1 MLRDRKMTKSS
12 SSKSAN
18 ALRML
23 AVDSV
28 KQANSGHSGMP
39 MGMADIAEV
48 LWQRHLNHNPGNP
61 DWFNRDRFVL
71 SNGHG
76 SMLIYGLLHLTGYDL
91 SIQDLKNFRQLH
103 SKTAGHP
110 EFGITPGVETTT
122 GPLGQGISNAVGKAI
137 AEKVLASKFN
147 TVKHPIID
155 HMTYVFTGDG
165 CLMEGISHE
174 ACSLAGTL
182 GLGKLIV
189 LYDDNN
195 ISIDG
200 HVDVWFTEDIPKRFE
215 SYGWEVVPNVDGHNS
230 DEIDRAIQKAKSNVD
245 KPTLICCKT
254 VIGKGSPN
262 MAGTASAHG
271 AIVNPDEIALTRN
284 ELDWTEE
291 PFKIPDEVYSA
302 WDAKESGIRREESWK
317 QLFEDYSSENPSLAS
332 ELKRAISGE
341 LPVGVEDIIYS
352 FIQETQKEL
361 PKQATRT
368 SSQKVLNVLGPVI
381 PELMGGSA
389 DLTGSNNT
397 NWDGTKAIKHGDFS
411 GNYINYGVREFGM
424 TGVMNG
430 LVLHGGIKP
439 YGGTFLTFL
448 DYARNAVR
456 MAALM
461 KIQTIL
467 VYSHDSIGVG
477 EDGPTHQP
485 VEHLTSLRTTPNLET
500 WRPCDT
506 SETAISWL
514 AALKNTD
521 KPTALILSRQGLPN
535 FERND
540 SQIDQMQRGGY
551 VLYEPKNSPE
561 LVLIATGS
569 EVELAMEVAIE
580 LAENT
585 PTRVVSMPCTERFD
599 AQSEDYKSQVLGS
612 DIKRVAIEAS
622 HADWWRKYVGLSG
635 EVIGMNSFGESAPG
649 SVLFDHF
656 GFTKEKI
663 ISKLG
668 L

>member
-122 GPLGQGISNAVGKAI
+122 GPLGQGISNAVGMAI

-147 TVKHPIID
+147 TEKHPIID

-200 HVDVWFTEDIPKRFE
+200 HVDGWFTEDIPKRFE

-284 ELDWTEE
+284 ELDWTDE

-302 WDAKESGIRREESWK
+302 WDAKESGIRREESWN

-397 NWDGTKAIKHGDFS
+397 NWDGTKPIKHGDFS

-551 VLYEPKNSPE
+551 VLYEPNNSPE

-569 EVELAMEVAIE
+569 EVELAMEVALE

-599 AQSEDYKSQVLGS
+599 AQSEDYKTQVLGS

>member
-1 MLRDRKMTKSS
+1 MTKSS

-122 GPLGQGISNAVGKAI
+122 GPLGQGISNAVGMAI

-147 TVKHPIID
+147 TEKHPIID

-200 HVDVWFTEDIPKRFE
+200 HVDGWFTEDIPKRFE

-284 ELDWTEE
+284 ELDWTDE

-302 WDAKESGIRREESWK
+302 WDAKESGIRREESWN

-397 NWDGTKAIKHGDFS
+397 NWDGTKPIKHGDFS

-551 VLYEPKNSPE
+551 ILYEPKNSPE

-569 EVELAMEVAIE
+569 EVELAMQVALE

-599 AQSEDYKSQVLGS
+599 AQSEDYKTQVLGS

-622 HADWWRKYVGLSG
+622 HADWWRRYVGLSG

>member
-1 MLRDRKMTKSS
+1 MTKSS

-122 GPLGQGISNAVGKAI
+122 GPLGQGISNAVGMAI

-147 TVKHPIID
+147 TEKHPIID

-200 HVDVWFTEDIPKRFE
+200 HVDGWFTEDIPKRFE

-284 ELDWTEE
+284 ELDWTDE

-302 WDAKESGIRREESWK
+302 WDAKESGIRREESWN

-397 NWDGTKAIKHGDFS
+397 NWDGTKPIKHGDFS

-551 VLYEPKNSPE
+551 VLYEPNNSPE

-569 EVELAMEVAIE
+569 EVELAMQVALE

-599 AQSEDYKSQVLGS
+599 AQSEDYKTQVLGS

-622 HADWWRKYVGLSG
+622 HADWWRRYVGLSG

>member
-1 MLRDRKMTKSS
+1 MSKISS
-12 SSKSAN
+12 SQSAN
-18 ALRML
+18 ALRIL
-23 AVDSV
+23 TVDAVNE
-28 KQANSGHSGMP
+28 ANSGHSGMP

-48 LWQRHLNHNPGNP
+48 LWQRHLSHNPRNP

-76 SMLIYGLLHLTGYDL
+76 SMLIYGLLHLSGYDL
-91 SIQDLKNFRQLH
+91 SIEDLKDFRQLH

-122 GPLGQGISNAVGKAI
+122 GPLGQGISNAVGMAI

-147 TVKHPIID
+147 TEEHKIID

-182 GLGKLIV
+182 GLGNLIV
-189 LYDDNN
+189 LYDDND

-200 HVDVWFTEDIPKRFE
+200 NVEGWFTEDITKRFE
-215 SYGWEVVPNVDGHNS
+215 SYGWDVVPNIDGHNS
-230 DEIDRAIQKAKSNVD
+230 EEIDQAIQKAKSNVN

-262 MAGTASAHG
+262 MAGTAAAHG
-271 AIVNPDEIALTRN
+271 AIVDPDEIVLTRN
-284 ELDWTEE
+284 ELNWEND
-291 PFKIPDEVYSA
+291 PFDIPEEVYKN
-302 WDAKESGIRREESWK
+302 WDAKESGNLKEDSWNKSFEEYTIK
-317 QLFEDYSSENPSLAS
+317 NPELSS
-332 ELKRAISGE
+332 ELKRLIVGD
-341 LPVGVEDIIYS
+341 LPDGVEDSIYS
-352 FIQETQKEL
+352 FIEAVQKDL
-361 PKQATRT
+361 PKMATRV
-368 SSQKVLNVLGPVI
+368 SSQKVLNVLGPLI
-381 PELMGGSA
+381 PELLGGSA

-397 NWDGTKAIKHGDFS
+397 NWEGTKEIRTEDFS

-424 TGVMNG
+424 TGIMNG
-430 LVLHGGIKP
+430 IVLHGGLKP

-514 AALKNTD
+514 AALENID

-535 FERND
+535 FERNKAQVD
-540 SQIDQMQRGGY
+540 SIKKGAY
-551 VLYEPKNSPE
+551 ILHEPEVEPE
-561 LVLIATGS
+561 LIFIATGS
-569 EVELAMEVAIE
+569 EVELAMMVAEEVKDR
-580 LAENT
+580 T
-585 PTRVVSMPCTERFD
+585 PVRVVSMPCSERFD
-599 AQSEDYKSQVLGS
+599 AQPEDYKESVLNKG
-612 DIKRVAIEAS
+612 IKRVAIEAS
-622 HADWWRKYVGLSG
+622 HADWWRKYVGLEG
-635 EVIGMNSFGESAPG
+635 TVIGMTSFGESGPG
-649 SVLFDHF
+649 NDLFEYF

-663 ISKLG
+663 IKTLG

>member
-1 MLRDRKMTKSS
+1 MTKILSS
-12 SSKSAN
+12 QSAN
-18 ALRML
+18 ALRIL
-23 AVDSV
+23 AVDAVS
-28 KQANSGHSGMP
+28 QANSGHSGMP

-48 LWQRHLNHNPGNP
+48 LWQKHLNHNPGNP
-61 DWFNRDRFVL
+61 NWFNRDRFVL

-76 SMLIYGLLHLTGYDL
+76 SMLIYGLLHLSGYDL
-91 SIQDLKNFRQLH
+91 SIQDLKDFRQLH

-122 GPLGQGISNAVGKAI
+122 GPLGQGISNAVGMAI

-147 TVKHPIID
+147 TEEYKILD

-182 GLGKLIV
+182 GLGNLVV
-189 LYDDNN
+189 LYDDND

-200 HVDVWFTEDIPKRFE
+200 NVEGWFTEDIPRRFE
-215 SYGWEVVPNVDGHNS
+215 SYGWDVIPNIDGHNFH
-230 DEIDRAIQKAKSNVD
+230 EIDQALDKAKSNKD

-254 VIGKGSPN
+254 IIGSGSPN
-262 MAGTASAHG
+262 MAGKAAAHG
-271 AIVNPDEIALTRN
+271 AILDPEEIALIRN
-284 ELDWTEE
+284 SLNWDRDPFDIPEE
-291 PFKIPDEVYSA
+291 IYAD
-302 WDAKESGIRREESWK
+302 WDAREAGKLKEESWNE
-317 QLFEDYSSENPSLAS
+317 LLNDYALENPELSG
-332 ELKRAISGE
+332 ELKRLIDGD
-341 LPVGVEDIIYS
+341 LPDDLEQSIFS
-352 FIQETQKEL
+352 FIEEVQMEL
-361 PKQATRT
+361 PKIATRV
-368 SSQKVLNVLGPVI
+368 SSQKVLNILGPLI
-381 PELMGGSA
+381 PELLGGSA

-397 NWDGTKAIKHGDFS
+397 NWDGTKEIRINDFN

-424 TGVMNG
+424 TGIMNG
-430 LVLHGGIKP
+430 MVLHGGIRA

-485 VEHLTSLRTTPNLET
+485 IEQLTSLRTTPNLET

-514 AALKNTD
+514 AALKNSD

-535 FERND
+535 FERNK
-540 SQIDQMQRGGY
+540 DQVTSMIKGAY
-551 VLYEPKNSPE
+551 ILYEPNEKPD
-561 LVLIATGS
+561 LIVIATGS
-569 EVELAMEVAIE
+569 EVELAMAVAEEVKE
-580 LAENT
+580 KT
-585 PTRVVSMPCTERFD
+585 PIRVVSMPCSERFD
-599 AQSEDYKSQVLGS
+599 KQTDEYKESVLGKG
-612 DIKRVAIEAS
+612 IRRVAIEAS
-622 HADWWRKYVGLSG
+622 QADWWRKYVGLEG
-635 EVIGMNSFGESAPG
+635 EVIGMDSFGESAPG
-649 SVLFDHF
+649 STLFDHF

-668 L
+668 I

>member
-1 MLRDRKMTKSS
+1 MSKISS
-12 SSKSAN
+12 SQSAN
-18 ALRML
+18 ALRIL
-23 AVDSV
+23 AVDSICE
-28 KQANSGHSGMP
+28 ANSGHSGMP

-48 LWQRHLNHNPGNP
+48 LWQRHLSHNPNNP
-61 DWFNRDRFVL
+61 GWFNRDRFVL

-76 SMLIYGLLHLTGYDL
+76 SMLIYSLLHLSGYDL
-91 SIQDLKNFRQLH
+91 SIQDLKDFRQLH

-122 GPLGQGISNAVGKAI
+122 GPLGQGISNAVGMAI

-147 TVKHPIID
+147 TAEHKIID

-182 GLGKLIV
+182 GLGNLIV
-189 LYDDNN
+189 IYDDND

-200 HVDVWFTEDIPKRFE
+200 NVDGWFTEDIPRRFE
-215 SYGWEVVPNVDGHNS
+215 SYGWDVIPNIDGHNS
-230 DEIDRAIQKAKSNVD
+230 EEIDQAIQKAKSNSD
-245 KPTLICCKT
+245 KPSLICCKT

-262 MAGTASAHG
+262 MSGTAAAHG
-271 AIVNPDEIALTRN
+271 AIVNPDEIALIRN
-284 ELDWTEE
+284 ELNWQND
-291 PFKIPDEVYSA
+291 PFDIPKEVYED
-302 WDAKESGIRREESWK
+302 WDARESGNSREESWNK
-317 QLFEDYSSENPSLAS
+317 NFDDYTSKNPELSI
-332 ELKRAISGE
+332 ELKRLIEGN
-341 LPVGVEDIIYS
+341 LPEGVEESIYS
-352 FIQETQKEL
+352 FIEEIQKDL
-361 PKQATRT
+361 PKMATRV
-368 SSQKVLNVLGPVI
+368 SSQKVLNVLGPLI
-381 PELMGGSA
+381 PEMLGGSA

-397 NWDGTKAIKHGDFS
+397 NWDGTKEIRANDFS

-424 TGVMNG
+424 TGIMNG
-430 LVLHGGIKP
+430 IVLHGGIKA

-485 VEHLTSLRTTPNLET
+485 IEHLASLRTTPNLET

-514 AALKNTD
+514 AALENSD

-535 FERND
+535 FERSKD
-540 SQIDQMQRGGY
+540 QIDAMKKGAY
-551 VLYEPKNSPE
+551 TLYEPEQDPQ
-561 LVLIATGS
+561 LILIATGS
-569 EVELAMEVAIE
+569 EVELAMAVAEEVKE
-580 LAENT
+580 RT
-585 PTRVVSMPCTERFD
+585 PVRVVSMPCTERFD
-599 AQSEDYKSQVLGS
+599 IQSDEYKESVLGNG
-612 DIKRVAIEAS
+612 IKRVSIEAS
-622 HADWWRKYVGLSG
+622 HSDWWRKYVGLEG
-635 EVIGMNSFGESAPG
+635 DVIGMDSFGESAPG
-649 SVLFDHF
+649 NVLFEHF
-656 GFTKEKI
+656 GFTKEQV
-663 ISKLG
+663 ISKLD

>member
-1 MLRDRKMTKSS
+1 MTKSS

-122 GPLGQGISNAVGKAI
+122 GPLGQGISNAVGMAI

-147 TVKHPIID
+147 TEKHPIID

-200 HVDVWFTEDIPKRFE
+200 HVDGWFTEDIPKRFE

-271 AIVNPDEIALTRN
+271 AIVNLDEIALTRN
-284 ELDWTEE
+284 ELDWTDE

-302 WDAKESGIRREESWK
+302 WDAKESGIRREESWN

-397 NWDGTKAIKHGDFS
+397 NWDGTKPIKHGDFS

-569 EVELAMEVAIE
+569 EVELAMEVALE

-599 AQSEDYKSQVLGS
+599 AQSEDYKTQVLGS

>member
-1 MLRDRKMTKSS
+1 MSKNSS
-12 SSKSAN
+12 SQSIQ
-18 ALRML
+18 ALRIL
-23 AVDSV
+23 AADAVQ
-28 KQANSGHSGMP
+28 QANCGHPGMP
-39 MGMADIAEV
+39 MGMAEIAEA
-48 LWQRHLNHNPGNP
+48 LWRRHLIHNPVNP
-61 DWFNRDRFVL
+61 EWFNRDRFVL

-76 SMLIYGLLHLTGYDL
+76 SMLIYSLLHLSGYDL
-91 SIQDLKNFRQLH
+91 TIEDLKDFRQLH

-110 EFGITPGVETTT
+110 EYGITPGVETTT
-122 GPLGQGISNAVGKAI
+122 GPLGQGLSNAVGMAI
-137 AEKVLASKFN
+137 AEKILANKFN
-147 TVKHPIID
+147 TDKHKVID

-182 GLGKLIV
+182 RLGKLVV

-200 HVDVWFTEDIPKRFE
+200 EVDGWFTEDIPSRFE
-215 SYGWEVVPNVDGHNS
+215 SYGWEVIPDIDGHDS
-230 DEIDRAIQKAKSNVD
+230 EEVDKALIKAKLNTD

-262 MAGTASAHG
+262 KQGTASTHG
-271 AIVNPDEIALTRN
+271 SPLGDEEIAQMRN
-284 ELDWTEE
+284 TLKWDNA
-291 PFKIPDEVYSA
+291 PFDIPDSVYES
-302 WDAKESGIRREESWK
+302 WDAKEEGLLRETEWN
-317 QLFEDYSSENPSLAS
+317 QLFDAYSKENE
-332 ELKRAISGE
+332 ELSTE
-341 LPVGVEDIIYS
+341 LRRLIGGKLPEGIEEAIYS
-352 FIQETQKEL
+352 FVDSAQQEL
-361 PKQATRT
+361 PNIATRVA
-368 SSQKVLNVLGPVI
+368 SQKVLNVLGPLI
-381 PELMGGSA
+381 PELIGGSA

-397 NWDGTKAIKHGDFS
+397 NWDGTIEIRSENFS

-424 TGVMNG
+424 TGIMNG
-430 LVLHGGIKP
+430 MVLHGGIRP

-461 KIQTIL
+461 KIPTLL

-514 AALKNTD
+514 AALQNTD

-535 FERND
+535 FERD
-540 SQIDQMQRGGY
+540 KDQINSIIKGGY
-551 VLYEPKNSPE
+551 IIHEPKEKPS

-569 EVELAMEVAIE
+569 EVELAMEIANDLMDKKHI
-580 LAENT
+580 
-585 PTRVVSMPCTERFD
+585 RVVSMPCTERFD
-599 AQSEDYKSQVLGS
+599 AQSESYKQQILGT

-622 HADWWRKYVGLSG
+622 HSDWWRKYVGLEG
-635 EVIGMNSFGESAPG
+635 EVIGMDTYGESAPG
-649 SVLFDHF
+649 NILFDHF

-663 ISKLG
+663 KSKLN

>member
-1 MLRDRKMTKSS
+1 MIKSS

-39 MGMADIAEV
+39 MGMADIAEA
-48 LWQRHLNHNPGNP
+48 LWQRHLNHNPSNP

-122 GPLGQGISNAVGKAI
+122 GPLGQGISNAVGMAI

-147 TVKHPIID
+147 TEKHPIID

-200 HVDVWFTEDIPKRFE
+200 HVDGWFTEEIPKRFE

-284 ELDWTEE
+284 ELDWTDE

-302 WDAKESGIRREESWK
+302 WDAKESGIRREESWN

-397 NWDGTKAIKHGDFS
+397 NWDGTKPIKHGDFS

-569 EVELAMEVAIE
+569 EVELAMEVALE
-580 LAENT
+580 LAKNT

-599 AQSEDYKSQVLGS
+599 AQSEDYKTQVLGS

>member
-1 MLRDRKMTKSS
+1 MTKSS

-110 EFGITPGVETTT
+110 EFGLTPGVETTT
-122 GPLGQGISNAVGKAI
+122 GPLGQGISNAVGMAI

-147 TVKHPIID
+147 TEKHPIID

-200 HVDVWFTEDIPKRFE
+200 HVDGWFTEDIPKRFE

-284 ELDWTEE
+284 ELDWTDE

-302 WDAKESGIRREESWK
+302 WDAKESGIRREESWN

-397 NWDGTKAIKHGDFS
+397 NWDGTKPIKHGDFS

-551 VLYEPKNSPE
+551 ILYEPKNSPE

-569 EVELAMEVAIE
+569 EVELAMQVALE

-599 AQSEDYKSQVLGS
+599 AQSEDYKTQVLGS